1 MKTAG
6 ICHDSSQL
14 NSWLQLPGLGVLR
27 SYGSRT
33 WCACCSFGLY
43 LARVPLAEE
52 PGHALPYPDAEPDQH
67 TGLPSPDAP
76 SSAARGGHLPDSGSD
91 AAAYDAIPGVWACE
105 LHLMVTLLPISLVLH
120 VLLSSIADG
129 VVTLSQLH
137 K

>member
-1 MKTAG
+1 MLRFNG
-6 ICHDSSQL
+6 SQ
-14 NSWLQLPGLGVLR
+14 
-27 SYGSRT
+27 T

-43 LARVPLAEE
+43 LARVPPAEE
-52 PGHALPYPDAEPDQH
+52 PGHALPYPDASPDQH
-67 TGLPSPDAP
+67 TGLPSPDAL
-76 SSAARGGHLPDSGSD
+76 SSAARGDLLPDSGSD

-105 LHLMVTLLPISLVLH
+105 LHLMVTPLLISLLLN